1 MCVQH
6 VRYDWSLLSDHNDIC
21 ILIEYIKK
29 SRIFTLAYIIFI
41 SMGATCYLTAPFT
54 IRIIDILLA
63 SNVTRPKRLPN
74 PSEYF
79 LDLERYYYFLLAITY
94 VGYYVCS
101 VIVIATDTIYIALLQ
116 HACGILAILRYIL
129 LLYIC
134 SHRLE
139 NLPMS
144 NKSSNVDYN
153 FIPKWDTNIKDIIQ
167 CVQLQIRVERLIQL
181 IESTFAICL
190 FTDIGFG
197 ILFQCSSC
205 VMIVTNVN
213 TMYLIK
219 NCPLLAMQ
227 SIRLFFNSWIGQRI
241 IDHSSQISFAA
252 YNGIWYQ
259 MSLEARKMLL
269 FLIMK
274 CRKPYHITM
283 AKLYIIS
290 MEGYS
295 MLMRTSASYITL
307 MISLNTNDA

>member
-1 MCVQH
+1 FLV
-6 VRYDWSLLSDHNDIC
+6 
-21 ILIEYIKK
+21 
-29 SRIFTLAYIIFI
+29 FI
-41 SMGATCYLTAPFT
+41 SIGATCYLTAPFT

-79 LDLERYYYFLLAITY
+79 LDLEKYYYFLLAITY
-94 VGYYVCS
+94 VGYYVCG
-101 VIVIATDTIYIALLQ
+101 VIIIATDTIYIALLQ
-116 HACGILAILRYIL
+116 HACGILAIL
-129 LLYIC
+129 

-139 NLPMS
+139 NLPMF
-144 NKSSNVDYN
+144 NKSSNADYN

-167 CVQLQIRVERLIQL
+167 CIQLQIRVERLIQL
-181 IESTFAICL
+181 IESTFAVCL
-190 FTDIGFG
+190 LTDIGFG

-205 VMIVTNVN
+205 VMIVTYTN
-213 TMYLIK
+213 TEYLMK

-241 IDHSSQISFAA
+241 IDHSSQIPFAA

-290 MEGYS
+290 LEGYS
-295 MLMRTSASYITL
+295 MLMRASASYITL